1 MLAAMTRKWL
11 LKMDY
16 PKQALSIHMEL
27 TRLHIIDAVNAVVE
41 TVVTKFTKFA
51 YLRVLYGDFGEVEY
65 TYVDKSAADAR
76 AEFDS

>member
-1 MLAAMTRKWL
+1 MLAAMARKWL

-51 YLRVLYGDFGEVEY
+51 CKVV
-65 TYVDKSAADAR
+65 
-76 AEFDS
+76 